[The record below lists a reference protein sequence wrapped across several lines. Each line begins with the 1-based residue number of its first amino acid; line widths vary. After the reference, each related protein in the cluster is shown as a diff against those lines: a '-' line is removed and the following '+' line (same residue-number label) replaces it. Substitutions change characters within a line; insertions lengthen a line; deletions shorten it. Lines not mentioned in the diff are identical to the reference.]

1 MNGARLA
8 ATRSAS
14 GHTLWEMLLV
24 LALLGVM
31 SALVAPA
38 AALLRNRSFGSD
50 AERGASALADLL
62 ARAHLTA
69 LERAT
74 TVDVILDPS
83 APRSWIVV
91 GAFEAREP
99 AVVAPLALPPDV
111 ELFAVEPRARF
122 TFTATGTA
130 SGPSVLVRGRS
141 STRVVTVDP
150 WSGAPRV
157 AKR

>member
-1 MNGARLA
+1 MNGAPLA

-31 SALVAPA
+31 GALAAPA
-38 AALLRNRSFGSD
+38 AAVLRDRSLD
-50 AERGASALADLL
+50 TDVERGASAFADLL
-62 ARAHLTA
+62 TRAHLTA

-83 APRSWIVV
+83 SARSWILI
-91 GAFEAREP
+91 GAGEAREP
-99 AVVAPLALPPDV
+99 AIAVAVVLPPDV
-111 ELFAVEPRARF
+111 ELVAAEPRVRF

-130 SGPSVLVRGRS
+130 SGPSLLVRGRS
-141 STRVVTVDP
+141 STRLVTVDP

-157 AKR
+157 EKR